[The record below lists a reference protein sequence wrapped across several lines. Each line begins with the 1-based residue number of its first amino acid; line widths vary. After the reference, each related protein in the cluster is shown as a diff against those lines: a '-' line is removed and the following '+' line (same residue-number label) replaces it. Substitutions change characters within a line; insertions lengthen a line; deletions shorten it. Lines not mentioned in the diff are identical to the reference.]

1 MALTMVPDGSVLAHT
16 LPTEQLRADG
26 RPKPPLRDELRR
38 IDGTRNALTVA
49 SAWGQTI
56 AVIWGAIW
64 LHHPLVWIAA
74 FLLMGRANALGNILA
89 HEAAHRLLFR
99 RKRVNDVVGR
109 WLLGYPFWVV
119 TDLYRRGH
127 MAHHRDELG
136 PEEPDTNLYAHYPIT
151 RASMRRKL
159 TRDAVGISGFKPL
172 RGLVRGLKARAT
184 RPYAL
189 KVLTAQAVILGAFA
203 AIGRP
208 ELYLFLWFG
217 PRMTVWQVLNRLR
230 AIAEHGGMERSDDGR
245 RTTHHVRQGLL
256 ARFWMVPYNTGWH
269 LAHHVDISVPWRN
282 LPRFHDELVAA
293 GYVTPG
299 LTYPSYVALWRKL
312 ASRPR

>member
-1 MALTMVPDGSVLAHT
+1 MALTMVPDGSVLTYT
-16 LPTEQLRADG
+16 LPTEQLRLDG

-38 IDGTRNALTVA
+38 INGTRNALSVA
-49 SAWGQTI
+49 SAWAQTV
-56 AVIWGAIW
+56 AVIAGAIW
-64 LHHPLVWIAA
+64 LHHPAAWVAA
-74 FLLMGRANALGNILA
+74 FLLMGRANAQGNILA

-99 RKRVNDVVGR
+99 RKRVNDFVGR

-159 TRDAVGISGFKPL
+159 TRDALGISGFKLL
-172 RGLVRGLKARAT
+172 RGLLRGLKSDTT

-189 KVLTAQAVILGAFA
+189 KVLGAQTVIFTVFA

-208 ELYLFLWFG
+208 ELYVFLWFA

-230 AIAEHGGMERSDDGR
+230 AIAEHGGMERSDDRR
-245 RTTHHVRQGLL
+245 RTTHHVRQGPL

-269 LAHHVDISVPWRN
+269 LAHHVDIAVPWRN
-282 LPRFHDELVAA
+282 LPRFHHELVAA
-293 GYVTPG
+293 GYVTPDI
-299 LTYPSYVALWRKL
+299 TYPSYWALWRKL
-312 ASRPR
+312 ASRPA